1 VTAESQTK
9 SETYQCKYCEREF
22 RRESTLAVH
31 LCEPKRRHQQQNEKG
46 VQIGLNAYLR
56 FYEMTQ
62 GSAKFKTYDDFA
74 KSPYYNAFVKFGRQC
89 VNINAINV
97 ERYIDWLLK
106 NNKKLDHWAKDS
118 MYDEYLQQYL
128 RTEALTD
135 ALQRA
140 INYSISWGEEKGC
153 EPHDVL
159 RYGNSNTVTYAI
171 STGKISPWI
180 IYNCESGQQFLNN
193 MNTDQIQIVWP
204 WIDSDFWQK
213 KFRDY
218 PADQAYAE
226 EILRQA
232 GW

>member
-1 VTAESQTK
+1 LETT
-9 SETYQCKYCEREF
+9 SEHACKYCEKSF
-22 RRESTLAVH
+22 KKESTLAVH
-31 LCEPKRRHQQQNEKG
+31 LCEPKRRYQQQNEKG

-56 FYEMTQ
+56 FYETTQ

-89 VNINAINV
+89 VMINAINV

>member
-1 VTAESQTK
+1 MENLKFV
-9 SETYQCKYCEREF
+9 CKYCEKSF
-22 RRESTLAVH
+22 KKESTLAVH

-140 INYSISWGEEKGC
+140 INYSITWGEEKGC

-180 IYNCESGQQFLNN
+180 IYNCDSGQQFLNN

-226 EILRQA
+226 EILKQA

>member
-1 VTAESQTK
+1 L
-9 SETYQCKYCEREF
+9 ETTSSHVCKYCEKGF
-22 RRESTLAVH
+22 KKESTLAVH

-62 GSAKFKTYDDFA
+62 GSAKFKSYDDFA

-89 VNINAINV
+89 VNINAINI

-180 IYNCESGQQFLNN
+180 IYNCASGQQFLNN
-193 MNTDQIQIVWP
+193 MNTEQIQIVWP
-204 WIDSDFWQK
+204 WIDSVFWQK

>member
-1 VTAESQTK
+1 METT
-9 SETYQCKYCEREF
+9 SEHVCKYCEKSF
-22 RRESTLAVH
+22 KKESTLAVH
-31 LCEPKRRHQQQNEKG
+31 LCEPKRRYQQQNEKG

-128 RTEALTD
+128 RREALTD

>member
-1 VTAESQTK
+1 LETT
-9 SETYQCKYCEREF
+9 SEHVCKYCEKSF
-22 RRESTLAVH
+22 KKESTLAVH
-31 LCEPKRRHQQQNEKG
+31 LCEPKRRYQQQNEKG

-56 FYEMTQ
+56 FYETTQ

-89 VNINAINV
+89 VMINAINV

-153 EPHDVL
+153 EPHDLL

-171 STGKISPWI
+171 STGRISPWI

-193 MNTDQIQIVWP
+193 MNTEQIQIVWP

>member
-1 VTAESQTK
+1 METT
-9 SETYQCKYCEREF
+9 SEHVCKYCEKGF
-22 RRESTLAVH
+22 KKESTLAVH

-180 IYNCESGQQFLNN
+180 IYNCASGQAFLEN
-193 MNTDQIQIVWP
+193 MNTDQMHIVWP

>member
-1 VTAESQTK
+1 LETI
-9 SETYQCKYCEREF
+9 SEHKCRYCEKSF
-22 RRESTLAVH
+22 KKESTLAVH
-31 LCEPKRRHQQQNEKG
+31 LCEPKRRQQQQNEKG

-74 KSPYYNAFVKFGRQC
+74 NSPYYNAFVKFGRQC
-89 VNINAINV
+89 VNINAVNV
-97 ERYIDWLLK
+97 KAYIEWLLK

-140 INYSISWGEEKGC
+140 IQYSIKWGEERDC
-153 EPHDVL
+153 PPHDVL

-180 IYNCESGQQFLNN
+180 IYNCASGQQFLQN
-193 MNTDQIQIVWP
+193 MNTEQIQIVWP

-213 KFRDY
+213 KFKDY

>member
-1 VTAESQTK
+1 L
-9 SETYQCKYCEREF
+9 ETTSSHVCKYCAKGF
-22 RRESTLAVH
+22 KKESTLAVH

>member
-1 VTAESQTK
+1 L
-9 SETYQCKYCEREF
+9 ETTSSHVCKYCAKGF
-22 RRESTLAVH
+22 KKESTLAVH

-218 PADQAYAE
+218 PADQAYAD

>member
-1 VTAESQTK
+1 L
-9 SETYQCKYCEREF
+9 ETTSSHVCKYCAKGF
-22 RRESTLAVH
+22 KKESTLAVH

-56 FYEMTQ
+56 FYETTQ

-140 INYSISWGEEKGC
+140 INYSITWGEEKGC

-180 IYNCESGQQFLNN
+180 IYNCASGQQFLNN
-193 MNTDQIQIVWP
+193 MNTEQIQIVWP

>member
-1 VTAESQTK
+1 M
-9 SETYQCKYCEREF
+9 ETTSSHVCKYCAKGF
-22 RRESTLAVH
+22 KKESTLAVH

-171 STGKISPWI
+171 RTGKISPWI